1 MAHLDANETRN
12 LPDDSLEALVDALL
26 DQIPED
32 SGSGVVITVKADNV
46 PPHSPALAQKPRNNV
61 LYDPS
66 LVYIL
71 ELSTTLALRD
81 DHTVQLLG
89 KRVVDALQAILRD
102 ISSYHPITVS
112 RTTFYS
118 FRLLQASYVSSSK
131 YDRSGEEEAQPDVQE
146 YDFIRAPVL
155 LHTVSSFSPDN
166 LKKTSKLVLQGLKL
180 CVDEQGPL
188 RNETMTSPDFWA
200 ILRNLASEKNS
211 APTVFEILE
220 TGVSPSSTAIM
231 ADNYEAAIGLLN
243 DFASAASTTVPK
255 EPKVDPRRQPRKPAR
270 PTSAKP
276 ETPRYALLTKLY
288 LCVLNF
294 PSENPAVQRGIK
306 AVNII
311 YSMTSRIPQ
320 LMKQSHLENNEGVSF
335 LGHSAKL
342 YPLTYHQHGPLI
354 GCLSSRR

>member
-1 MAHLDANETRN
+1 MIRPSPLKRNWTALSAPLSASISVRWRTSSHTSRKLESPFLAHLGANENRN
-12 LPDDSLEALVDALL
+12 LPDDSIEALVDALL

-46 PPHSPALAQKPRNNV
+46 PPHSPALAQKPRNTV

-71 ELSTTLALRD
+71 ELSTILALRD

-200 ILRNLASEKNS
+200 ILRNLASEKTS

-243 DFASAASTTVPK
+243 DFASAASVTVAK

-276 ETPRYALLTKLY
+276 ETPRY
-288 LCVLNF
+288 V
-294 PSENPAVQRGIK
+294 
-306 AVNII
+306 
-311 YSMTSRIPQ
+311 
-320 LMKQSHLENNEGVSF
+320 
-335 LGHSAKL
+335 
-342 YPLTYHQHGPLI
+342 
-354 GCLSSRR
+354 